1 MVIKTTIMTGIEA
14 KDNQI
19 YKKSLLYLIVFLFS
33 SAVLTSLII
42 MLSDEGERHSI
53 AITAL
58 NSAAAVATSLGI
70 ISIYRYRLNGSHAK
84 SYLFLTLGITLWFC
98 ADLNLLYLYF
108 AEGITEQKQISISD
122 IFWLIGYAFLSL
134 HLISVI
140 RTIHVK
146 NVSKTITIILI
157 FVIGFIIINLVQSAS
172 YNLFINNV
180 ERERIYNEFGITN
193 LIITIMYPILDLSLI
208 IPSVIILVNLYRE
221 YQHSIPWVLSSLSLL
236 TNAIADNGYVD
247 DFIRGSPSSWTWD
260 LFYINDF
267 IIMAAA
273 LYWFNRFHIS
283 DHLNVN
289 KAKNE

>member
-1 MVIKTTIMTGIEA
+1 MTDIEA
-14 KDNQI
+14 KDNQR
-19 YKKSLLYLIVFLFS
+19 YKKTLRHLIVFLFS
-33 SAVLTSLII
+33 SAVFTSLII

-53 AITAL
+53 AISAL
-58 NSAAAVATSLGI
+58 NIAAAVATSLGM

-108 AEGITEQKQISISD
+108 ADGITEQKQISISD
-122 IFWLIGYAFLSL
+122 IFWLIGYAFLTL

-140 RTIHVK
+140 RTIHIK
-146 NVSKTITIILI
+146 NISKTITIILI

-172 YNLFINNV
+172 YNLLINNV

-193 LIITIMYPILDLSLI
+193 LIITIIYPILDLSLI

-247 DFIRGSPSSWTWD
+247 DFIRGSPSSWAWD

-283 DHLNVN
+283 DHLNGN

>member
-1 MVIKTTIMTGIEA
+1 MTGMEA
-14 KDNQI
+14 RDNQR
-19 YKKSLLYLIVFLFS
+19 YKKTLRHLIVFLFS
-33 SAVLTSLII
+33 SAVFTSLII

-53 AITAL
+53 TITTL
-58 NSAAAVATSLGI
+58 NIAAAVATSLGM
-70 ISIYRYRLNGSHAK
+70 ISIYRYRLNGSHGK

-108 AEGITEQKQISISD
+108 FDGVTEQKQISISD
-122 IFWLIGYAFLSL
+122 IFWLSGYAFLSL

-140 RTIHVK
+140 RTISIK
-146 NVSKTITIILI
+146 NISKTITVILI
-157 FVIGFIIINLVQSAS
+157 FLVSFMIINLVQSAS
-172 YNLFINNV
+172 YNLLINNA
-180 ERERIYNEFGITN
+180 ERDRIGNEFGIPS

-208 IPSVIILVNLYRE
+208 IPSIIILVNLYHE

-283 DHLNVN
+283 DYLKGSKV
-289 KAKNE
+289 KNE

>member
-1 MVIKTTIMTGIEA
+1 MTDIEA
-14 KDNQI
+14 KDNQR
-19 YKKSLLYLIVFLFS
+19 YKKTLWYLIVFLFS
-33 SAVLTSLII
+33 SIVFTSLII
-42 MLSDEGERHSI
+42 MLSDEDERHSI

-58 NSAAAVATSLGI
+58 NSAAAVATSLGM

-108 AEGITEQKQISISD
+108 ADGITEQKQISISD
-122 IFWLIGYAFLSL
+122 MFWLIGYVFLSL

-140 RTIHVK
+140 RTIHIK
-146 NVSKTITIILI
+146 NISKTIAIILI

-193 LIITIMYPILDLSLI
+193 LIITIIYPILDLSLI

-247 DFIRGSPSSWTWD
+247 DFIRGSPRYWTWD

-283 DHLNVN
+283 DHLNGN

>member
-1 MVIKTTIMTGIEA
+1 MTEMGGE
-14 KDNQI
+14 DNQR
-19 YKKSLLYLIVFLFS
+19 YKKTLWRLIVFLFS
-33 SAVLTSLII
+33 SAVFTGLII

-53 AITAL
+53 TIIAL
-58 NSAAAVATSLGI
+58 NISAAAATSLGM
-70 ISIYRYRLNGSHAK
+70 ISIYRHGLKGSHAK

-108 AEGITEQKQISISD
+108 TEGVTEQKQVSVSD
-122 IFWLIGYAFLSL
+122 IFWLSGYAFLSL

-146 NVSKTITIILI
+146 NISKTITVILI
-157 FVIGFIIINLVQSAS
+157 FVIGFVIINLVQSAS
-172 YNLFINNV
+172 YKMLINNV
-180 ERERIYNEFGITN
+180 ERDRIYSELGITN
-193 LIITIMYPILDLSLI
+193 LIITIIYPILDLSLI
-208 IPSVIILVNLYRE
+208 IPSMVILVNLYRE

-236 TNAIADNGYVD
+236 TNAIADNGYVG
-247 DFIRGSPSSWTWD
+247 DFITASPSSWTWD

-283 DHLNVN
+283 DHLKEN
-289 KAKNE
+289 KAKNG

>member
-1 MVIKTTIMTGIEA
+1 MTGIEA
-14 KDNQI
+14 KDNQR
-19 YKKSLLYLIVFLFS
+19 YKKTLLYLIVFLLS
-33 SAVLTSLII
+33 SAVFTSLMI
-42 MLSDEGERHSI
+42 MLPYESERHTI

-58 NSAAAVATSLGI
+58 NIAAAVATSLGM
-70 ISIYRYRLNGSHAK
+70 ISIYRYRLNGSHAN

-108 AEGITEQKQISISD
+108 ADGITEQKQISISD
-122 IFWLIGYAFLSL
+122 IFWLTGYAFLSL

-140 RTIHVK
+140 RTIHIK
-146 NVSKTITIILI
+146 NTSKTITIILI
-157 FVIGFIIINLVQSAS
+157 FVIGFIIINLVHSAS
-172 YNLFINNV
+172 YNLLINNA
-180 ERERIYNEFGITN
+180 ERDRIYNEFGITN
-193 LIITIMYPILDLSLI
+193 LIITITYPILDLSLMV
-208 IPSVIILVNLYRE
+208 PSLVILVNLYRE

-247 DFIRGSPSSWTWD
+247 DFIRGSPSSWAWD

-283 DHLNVN
+283 DHLKEN

>member
-1 MVIKTTIMTGIEA
+1 MTGIEA
-14 KDNQI
+14 KDNQR
-19 YKKSLLYLIVFLFS
+19 YKKSLWYLIVFLFS

-108 AEGITEQKQISISD
+108 ADGITEQKQISISD
-122 IFWLIGYAFLSL
+122 IFWLIGYVFLSL